1 MLTELQFEHVHIA
14 RLEHGVAASKA
25 SLILTAALSQQ
36 QHRIRRFAFGDIL
49 GQADRPISEVLLVT
63 GGLVSVVV
71 DLSDGEQI
79 ETAMAGPGVAIG
91 AEAVFGYETWL
102 NTTVAQSAGTAL
114 SFSVSDLSAAAR
126 RDTGLQQLLFKS
138 ELWLKAQAQQ
148 SAACNARHN
157 IRQRVCTWLL
167 RAHDALQ
174 EDDVPFTQEFLA
186 HMLGVQRERVSRIAH
201 RLMVDGIVDYR
212 RGHIRID
219 GSKLELEACEC
230 VHVLREHYKRFFA

>member
-1 MLTELQFEHVHIA
+1 VVKKLRVFD
-14 RLEHGVAASKA
+14 RLLLYNTDAST
-25 SLILTAALSQQ
+25 LVTAK
-36 QHRIRRFAFGDIL
+36 HRIRHFASGDIL
-49 GQADRPISEVLLVT
+49 GQADSPISEVLLVSS
-63 GGLVSVVV
+63 GLVSVVV

-91 AEAVFGYETWL
+91 AAVVFGEETWL
-102 NTTVAQSAGTAL
+102 NTSVAHSAVTGL
-114 SFSVSDLSAAAR
+114 SFSISDLSTAAR

-148 SAACNARHN
+148 LAACNAKHN

-174 EDDVPFTQEFLA
+174 EDDLPFTQEMLA
-186 HMLGVQRERVSRIAH
+186 HMLGARRGSVSKTAH
-201 RLMVDGIVDYR
+201 QLMVDGIVEYR

-219 GSKLELEACEC
+219 GSKLEPEACEC
-230 VHVLREHYKRFFA
+230 VHVLREHYKRVFA